1 MKTKSQSKITLAL
14 LLVLSMVLGSAILAF
29 AAPDV
34 PTAWNG
40 SVADSFESGVGSESD
55 PFVIK
60 TPAQLALMRKLVNAG
75 AEYYVD
81 VDGNVVNAAKVI
93 DAMWFMPQGTEG
105 NAAKSFAIFEYEG
118 ATYFYNGNTGV
129 AQKVASYDA
138 ADYTTYIIHNK
149 PYYASATP
157 KAGDTTGVPVY
168 SYDVDNF
175 AFATNCNLINVE
187 NGNRYYTLTDGS
199 YNSADG
205 STYVNKNASSG
216 KLFYE
221 TVYTINLA
229 DGSTVNFA
237 TSSLTHRM
245 VNTEVSSVAVDGQVG
260 YLVNTV
266 ASGECFAY
274 TYEALA
280 NGSISVTKG
289 AELALDLKQYNSAS
303 YRLDADIALNDISNV
318 ANWAAAAPANIWAA
332 IGASKT
338 APFSGHFDGNGH
350 TVYGLYDYQQ
360 SGANKNENFFIDS
373 GERYNTKSTA
383 NPYHGL
389 FGYVKNATLEN
400 VILSDG
406 YMDIRALGGALVA
419 AAEDSVISDVTNLS
433 VNIDSRK
440 TQFDVHIVYNA
451 EAGGIVAN
459 LKGNSIVRNCQ
470 NYANMYAEN
479 TSGSSGGGT
488 LDAYMGGIVA
498 RVNNS
503 EAANTY
509 IYNCVNYGDI
519 SGKTQFTSKDCPAGA
534 GGIAGEVRYGRV
546 ASCFNF
552 GDISGWNPGGSGYVG
567 GIAGHLY
574 SGEITSCVD
583 MSESIHAYPTTIGSG
598 TRATGAG
605 GIVGVVQSVNNK
617 NYSYVRN
624 CVVASASVK
633 QDANASYAE
642 NTRGGLIA
650 GYINQYVVI
659 QNNYYIVPSAGTQT
673 EIGSQ
678 NKNNT
683 IANNYAITADHLK
696 GTSSAIIGA
705 DSEYANTA
713 NLVLALDRYILADN
727 KSYTYTFDQG
737 ENGPVAY
744 REYLQR
750 TALNVT
756 GTEFGSYSAMASADN
771 VFPASTGLVAEGAV
785 VGETYRFGVTPN
797 DGYVLRN
804 VELTVGSNAPVVLAP
819 DAEGGYSFVLP
830 AESVVVA
837 LNFVPAGAGAY
848 PITYEGIDEVLSWSA
863 YRPGAHF
870 EGYTTAIPV
879 PTRSGY
885 LFAGWVVNGQGAAVM
900 DLVLGANDYSAPI
913 TLTATWNAKKVVD
926 IAYEQQIPVYN
937 GQAHAFAIIGAD
949 AALAGLKVEYFVDG
963 AWTEN
968 APSLAGKYDVR
979 LTRAEDGE
987 YQKLDRVL
995 SEGLFIDRAA
1005 SSVTIIGNLDK
1016 IYNGEALVNP
1026 EVTTVGD
1033 GEVSYHWY
1041 QGDAELLAAPVNAG
1055 AYKLVVRISQ
1065 GANYKAAEAELAVVV
1080 SRATIPADSFSWNY
1094 TEPFEYNGA
1103 AQSVA
1108 IVGLPSHVVVTYTNA
1123 SAENAGEYTA
1133 SAVLTVDET
1142 NYNPISIAPITWKI
1156 NKATIDASDMHWNYD
1171 GVYYYNATTHSVA
1184 IVGVPAN
1191 VEVNY
1196 EGTVSAK
1203 DVGVYSVSA
1212 TFVFDSANYNPI
1224 SIEPLTWEVKKA
1236 TLASL
1241 GLSWSVADFTYDG
1254 TVKSVTVVGL
1264 PADITVSAYAGNEGI
1279 NAGSYTATATF
1290 VYDSNNYEEV
1300 SIAPLT
1306 WEIKKATYD
1315 MSEVKWSENLAFTYD
1330 GANKSVTVS
1339 GMPAGVTVSY
1349 TDNEKVNAGSYKAV
1363 ASFVGNPNYND
1374 IPSMEIEWSIAK
1386 ANAVISAEEEYTF
1399 FYNGSP
1405 IVIPANLNHN
1415 EIAITTNPAEII
1427 DKGEYTVELIAAAT
1441 VNYNEARATVKVI
1454 VVESDASILNRIS
1467 IMIDKGIHTPSQ
1479 VQRLAL
1485 LQQAYATLNEVQDL
1499 SSAAAREVLDNFGYL
1514 VYVYNDYANQVNA
1527 TMEQAE
1533 ECALVLTD
1541 RFVYSP
1547 SVVAM
1552 LSDIKKKK
1560 WLD

>member
-1 MKTKSQSKITLAL
+1 MNTKSQSKITLAL
-14 LLVLSMVLGSAILAF
+14 LLVLSMVLSCAILTF
-29 AAPDV
+29 AASAADV
-34 PTAWNG
+34 PTAWDG
-40 SVADSFESGVGSESD
+40 SVATSFAGGTGSESD

-60 TPAQLALMRKLVNAG
+60 TPAQLAYMRDLINA
-75 AEYYVD
+75 
-81 VDGNVVNAAKVI
+81 
-93 DAMWFMPQGTEG
+93 GTEG
-105 NAAKSFAIFEYEG
+105 
-118 ATYFYNGNTGV
+118 YNT
-129 AQKVASYDA
+129 A
-138 ADYTTYIIHNK
+138 H
-149 PYYASATP
+149 
-157 KAGDTTGVPVY
+157 
-168 SYDVDNF
+168 
-175 AFATNCNLINVE
+175 
-187 NGNRYYTLTDGS
+187 
-199 YNSADG
+199 
-205 STYVNKNASSG
+205 
-216 KLFYE
+216 
-221 TVYTINLA
+221 
-229 DGSTVNFA
+229 
-237 TSSLTHRM
+237 
-245 VNTEVSSVAVDGQVG
+245 
-260 YLVNTV
+260 
-266 ASGECFAY
+266 
-274 TYEALA
+274 
-280 NGSISVTKG
+280 
-289 AELALDLKQYNSAS
+289 
-303 YRLDADIALNDISNV
+303 YRLDADIALNDISNA
-318 ANWAAAAPANIWAA
+318 ANWESSAPVNTWEA
-332 IGASKT
+332 IGNKKENAFT
-338 APFSGHFDGNGH
+338 GTFDGNGH
-350 TVYGLYDYQQ
+350 TIYGLYNKQV
-360 SGANKNENFFIDS
+360 ANGGGHGTYFYDGSEDTS
-373 GERYNTKSTA
+373 AATA
-383 NPYHGL
+383 PLLTPYVGL
-389 FGYVKNATLEN
+389 FGRIEGATVKD
-400 VILSDG
+400 VVLSDG
-406 YMDIRALGGALVA
+406 FMKGLVLAGGLA
-419 AAEDSVISDVTNLS
+419 AFANNSHISGIVNKSVSL
-433 VNIDSRK
+433 K
-440 TQFDVHIVYNA
+440 TDKDQYVKFNDMPC
-451 EAGGIVAN
+451 EAGGIVAE
-459 LKGNSIVRNCQ
+459 LRGASIVTDCVNSAYIQ
-470 NYANMYAEN
+470 GKNS
-479 TSGSSGGGT
+479 SGSSGT
-488 LDAYMGGIVA
+488 SLDARAGGIVG
-498 RVNNS
+498 RINNTS
-503 EAANTY
+503 DVGCY
-509 IYNCVNYGDI
+509 VYNCVNYGEI
-519 SGKTQFTSKDCPAGA
+519 RSWGQHNWNGHAHA
-534 GGIAGEVRYGRV
+534 GGIAGEVKYANV
-546 ASCFNF
+546 SACINDSAL
-552 GDISGWNPGGSGYVG
+552 I
-567 GIAGHLY
+567 IAELN
-574 SGEITSCVD
+574 D
-583 MSESIHAYPTTIGSG
+583 ANN
-598 TRATGAG
+598 ANAFAG
-605 GIVGVVQSVNNK
+605 GIVGKVYACTVSSCLNLGDLVHATPKAAGAGNGGNIFAGGIAGCTEGHKVKIDGQWVTFHGKVQNCISTGKVQQSATTKIAENVQNAVLVSSAN
-617 NYSYVRN
+617 NYSKV
-624 CVVASASVK
+624 
-633 QDANASYAE
+633 D
-642 NTRGGLIA
+642 
-650 GYINQYVVI
+650 
-659 QNNYYIVPSAGTQT
+659 NNYYIVVEGNEKLVTLQKT
-673 EIGSQ
+673 TDV
-678 NKNNT
+678 T
-683 IANNYAITADHLK
+683 IANNYAITAEHLK
-696 GTSSAIIGA
+696 GTSSTIIGA
-705 DSEYANTA
+705 ESEYANTA
-713 NLVLALDRYILADN
+713 NLVLALDRYILAAN
-727 KSYTYTFDQG
+727 KSYTLTFDQG
-737 ENGPVAY
+737 AEHPVFY
-744 REYLQR
+744 REYTQR

-756 GTEFGSYSAMASADN
+756 GTEYGSYSAMASADN
-771 VFPASTGLVAEGAV
+771 VFPAATGLVAEGAV
-785 VGETYRFGVTPN
+785 VGETYRFSVTAN

-804 VELTVGSNAPVVLAP
+804 VELTVGANAPVVLAP

-830 AESVVVA
+830 EESVVVA

-879 PTRSGY
+879 PTRSNY

-937 GQAHAFAIIGAD
+937 GQPHAFAIIGAD

-979 LTRAEDGE
+979 LTRAEDAT
-987 YQKLDRVL
+987 YQALNRVL

-1041 QGDAELLAAPVNAG
+1041 QGDDELLAAPVNAG

-1094 TEPFEYNGA
+1094 TEPYEYNGA

-1142 NYNPISIAPITWKI
+1142 NYNPISIAPINWKI

-1184 IVGVPAN
+1184 IVGIPAN

-1264 PADITVSAYAGNEGI
+1264 PADVTVSAYAGNEGI

-1339 GMPAGVTVSY
+1339 GMPAGVTVNY
-1349 TDNEKVNAGSYKAV
+1349 TDNEKANAGSYKAV

>member
-1 MKTKSQSKITLAL
+1 MNTKSQSKITLAL
-14 LLVLSMVLGSAILAF
+14 LLVLSMVLSCAILTF
-29 AAPDV
+29 AASAADV
-34 PTAWNG
+34 PTAWDG
-40 SVADSFESGVGSESD
+40 SVATSFAGGTGSESD
-55 PFVIK
+55 PYVIK
-60 TPAQLALMRKLVNAG
+60 TPAQLAYMRDLINA
-75 AEYYVD
+75 
-81 VDGNVVNAAKVI
+81 
-93 DAMWFMPQGTEG
+93 GTEG
-105 NAAKSFAIFEYEG
+105 
-118 ATYFYNGNTGV
+118 YNT
-129 AQKVASYDA
+129 A
-138 ADYTTYIIHNK
+138 H
-149 PYYASATP
+149 
-157 KAGDTTGVPVY
+157 
-168 SYDVDNF
+168 
-175 AFATNCNLINVE
+175 
-187 NGNRYYTLTDGS
+187 
-199 YNSADG
+199 
-205 STYVNKNASSG
+205 
-216 KLFYE
+216 
-221 TVYTINLA
+221 
-229 DGSTVNFA
+229 
-237 TSSLTHRM
+237 
-245 VNTEVSSVAVDGQVG
+245 
-260 YLVNTV
+260 
-266 ASGECFAY
+266 
-274 TYEALA
+274 
-280 NGSISVTKG
+280 
-289 AELALDLKQYNSAS
+289 
-303 YRLDADIALNDISNV
+303 YRLDADIALNDVSNV
-318 ANWAAAAPANIWAA
+318 ANWASSAPANIWKG
-332 IGASKT
+332 IGEGADK
-338 APFSGHFDGNGH
+338 PFSGTFDGNGKTIYGMYDKVDRGSNGNDH
-350 TVYGLYDYQQ
+350 YYQATDDPSVQVY
-360 SGANKNENFFIDS
+360 
-373 GERYNTKSTA
+373 
-383 NPYHGL
+383 NPYAGL
-389 FGYVKNATLEN
+389 FGYVSGATIKNLT
-400 VILSDG
+400 VDKG
-406 YMDIRALGGALVA
+406 YIDTCVLAGGVA
-419 AAEDSVISDVTNLS
+419 AYAENSTFSGI
-433 VNIDSRK
+433 VNKGLNVKVSRAQWDK
-440 TQFDVHIVYNA
+440 CAAYPN
-451 EAGGIVAN
+451 EAGGIVAE
-459 LKGNSIVRNCQ
+459 LTGASIVTDCQ
-470 NYANMYAEN
+470 NYATINARNE
-479 TSGSSGGGT
+479 SGSSGT
-488 LDAYMGGIVA
+488 HLEARAGGIVA
-498 RVNNS
+498 RVNNT
-503 EAANTY
+503 EDVGCY
-509 IYNCVNYGDI
+509 IYNCANYGEI
-519 SGKTQFTSKDCPAGA
+519 RSWGQHNWNGHNMA
-534 GGIAGEVRYGRV
+534 GGIAGEVRYGSVSACINDNELTV
-546 ASCFNF
+546 AELN
-552 GDISGWNPGGSGYVG
+552 D
-567 GIAGHLY
+567 AGNA
-574 SGEITSCVD
+574 S
-583 MSESIHAYPTTIGSG
+583 
-598 TRATGAG
+598 ATAG
-605 GIVGVVQSVNNK
+605 GIVGKLYAGDVSSNLNLGGIVRATPKTAGTGSKGNLFAGGIVGHSEGVKVKINNVWTILYGAVQNNVCTAEVHQVATTAIVENVQAGMIVSTVK
-617 NYSYVRN
+617 NYSDVQHNY
-624 CVVASASVK
+624 
-633 QDANASYAE
+633 
-642 NTRGGLIA
+642 
-650 GYINQYVVI
+650 YVV
-659 QNNYYIVPSAGTQT
+659 SAGNDKATTLQT
-673 EIGSQ
+673 TTSV
-678 NKNNT
+678 T
-683 IANNYAITADHLK
+683 VANNYAITAEHLK

-705 DSEYANTA
+705 ESEYANTA
-713 NLVLALDRYILADN
+713 NLVLALDRYILAAN
-727 KSYTYTFDQG
+727 KSYTLTFDQG
-737 ENGPVAY
+737 AEYPVFY
-744 REYLQR
+744 REYTQR

-756 GTEFGSYSAMASADN
+756 GTEHGSYSAMASADN
-771 VFPASTGLVAEGAV
+771 VFPAATGLVAEGAV
-785 VGETYRFGVTPN
+785 VGETYRFSVTAN

-804 VELTVGSNAPVVLAP
+804 VELTVGANAPVVLAP

-879 PTRSGY
+879 PTRSNY

-937 GQAHAFAIIGAD
+937 GQPHVFAIIGAD

-979 LTRAEDGE
+979 LTRAEDAT
-987 YQKLDRVL
+987 YQALNRVL

-1094 TEPFEYNGA
+1094 TEPYEYNGA
-1103 AQSVA
+1103 AQSVV

-1184 IVGVPAN
+1184 IVGIPAN

-1264 PADITVSAYAGNEGI
+1264 PADVTVSAYAGNEGV

-1405 IVIPANLNHN
+1405 IVVPANLNHN

-1441 VNYNEARATVKVI
+1441 VNYNEARVTVKVI